1 MPKTSQQ
8 HRVYLC
14 FYSTCEWR
22 LVTVVQK
29 PGRMFVTVGLWL
41 WAAPDATI
49 QKNINDIC
57 CTWKWGIV
65 LPLGIRQHDSLP
77 HCFSQRTERLR
88 VAETQR
94 DLELEQR
101 ETVCPETLSA
111 SNLPL
116 FSSEAAPP
124 LQGEFDGQ
132 LSVCQ
137 SIMWFLS
144 HNRIL
149 SAPLLISLLFRR
161 MKIHIPPSHKD
172 MSLSLPA
179 RLEEK
184 WISFKWNTHKRK
196 TIQPNRGESAPG
208 ILSQT
213 KPEIVPVLWSVAKL
227 RARTVNW
234 RRSIAIKRKR
244 GSMANSMNKSAAVIT
259 DQEPIV

>member
-1 MPKTSQQ
+1 MLKISQQ
-8 HRVYLC
+8 HWVYLC

-29 PGRMFVTVGLWL
+29 PGHMFVTMGLRL
-41 WAAPDATI
+41 RADSI
-49 QKNINDIC
+49 VQKNINDIC
-57 CTWKWGIV
+57 CTWKWGIA
-65 LPLGIRQHDSLP
+65 LPLGIPQHNSLP
-77 HCFSQRTERLR
+77 HCFSQHTERLR
-88 VAETQR
+88 GAETQR
-94 DLELEQR
+94 DLELEQC
-101 ETVCPETLSA
+101 ETICPETLSA

-116 FSSEAAPP
+116 FSSEAAPA

-149 SAPLLISLLFRR
+149 SAPLLISLLFRG
-161 MKIHIPPSHKD
+161 MKIHIPPSHTD

-184 WISFKWNTHKRK
+184 WISSKWNTHKRK
-196 TIQPNRGESAPG
+196 TIQPNRGESLPG

-234 RRSIAIKRKR
+234 RRSIAIKR
-244 GSMANSMNKSAAVIT
+244 
-259 DQEPIV
+259 